1 MDVSGVYKPTYNWGA
16 PSCRN
21 RNPSKTEPNRIC
33 QWHTLCPHCVSRQ
46 SLAMS
51 EMTQVCELAMKGSG
65 DEADEE
71 EEELTQ
77 NLQTL
82 T

>member
-46 SLAMS
+46 SLAM
-51 EMTQVCELAMKGSG
+51 TQVCELAMKGSG

>member
-1 MDVSGVYKPTYNWGA
+1 
-16 PSCRN
+16 
-21 RNPSKTEPNRIC
+21 
-33 QWHTLCPHCVSRQ
+33 
-46 SLAMS
+46 MS

-82 T
+82 TWQMGDT

>member
-1 MDVSGVYKPTYNWGA
+1 MAHSVPTLRFKA
-16 PSCRN
+16 KSCYVRDD
-21 RNPSKTEPNRIC
+21 
-33 QWHTLCPHCVSRQ
+33 
-46 SLAMS
+46 
-51 EMTQVCELAMKGSG
+51 ELAMKGSG